1 MVHVGLEPS
10 GRLDAP
16 QGGVLTGGGLA
27 TLPAQRAELLHYR
40 TLLAWPALRKESGL
54 ALTLFVGDPMTV
66 TFIKRQKERA
76 RQQRNQEK
84 VDKRAERKRE
94 KAERPSRAES
104 GVDPDIAHIV
114 PGPQPLLE
122 M

>member
-1 MVHVGLEPS
+1 MARPPFLP
-10 GRLDAP
+10 RRAD
-16 QGGVLTGGGLA
+16 VL
-27 TLPAQRAELLHYR
+27 HCK
-40 TLLAWPALRKESGL
+40 TLLAWPALGKETGL
-54 ALTLFVGDPMTV
+54 ALTLFVGDSMTV

-76 RQQRNQEK
+76 RQQRKQDK
-84 VDKRAERKRE
+84 QDKRAERKRE
-94 KAERPSRAES
+94 KAERPAAEA